1 MSLLAQLDQKIA
13 ANGGLI
19 VSCQPVPDSPL
30 DKPEIVAAMALAAEQ
45 AGAVAIRIEG
55 VANLQATRAVVSVP
69 IIGIVKRDLEDSP
82 VRITAYIEDV
92 DALAQAGADII
103 AIDGT
108 DRPRPVPVE
117 TLLARI
123 HHHGLLAMTD
133 CSTPEDGLACQKL
146 GAEIIGT
153 TLSGYTTPET
163 PEEPDLALVK
173 TLSDAGCRVIAEVSF
188 HMVDAV
194 KKAVTIVKAN
204 GGVIS
209 FDPNIRKEMLD
220 IPEMRDALHF
230 VLELTDIYM
239 PSEGEVLLLSP
250 HSTPERAIA
259 GFLEE
264 GVKEVIVK
272 RGNQGASYYS
282 ANEQFHVESYPV
294 EEVDPTGAGDCFGGA
309 WIACRQLG
317 FDAHRA
323 LQYANACGA
332 LAVTRRGPMEGT
344 SRLAEIEAFI
354 QRHDMSIREAAQ

>member
-92 DALAQAGADII
+92 D
-103 AIDGT
+103 GT

-173 TLSDAGCRVIAEVSF
+173 TLSDAGCRVIAEGRYNTPAQAA
-188 HMVDAV
+188 DAMRHGAWAV
-194 KKAVTIVKAN
+194 TVGSAITRLEHICQWYNTAMKKAV
-204 GGVIS
+204 
-209 FDPNIRKEMLD
+209 L
-220 IPEMRDALHF
+220 
-230 VLELTDIYM
+230 
-239 PSEGEVLLLSP
+239 
-250 HSTPERAIA
+250 
-259 GFLEE
+259 
-264 GVKEVIVK
+264 
-272 RGNQGASYYS
+272 
-282 ANEQFHVESYPV
+282 
-294 EEVDPTGAGDCFGGA
+294 
-309 WIACRQLG
+309 
-317 FDAHRA
+317 
-323 LQYANACGA
+323 
-332 LAVTRRGPMEGT
+332 
-344 SRLAEIEAFI
+344 
-354 QRHDMSIREAAQ
+354 

>member
-153 TLSGYTTPET
+153 TLS
-163 PEEPDLALVK
+163 PDLALVK
-173 TLSDAGCRVIAEVSF
+173 TLSDAGCRVIAEGRYNTPAQAA
-188 HMVDAV
+188 DAMRHGAWAV
-194 KKAVTIVKAN
+194 TVGSAITRLEHICQWYNTAMKKAV
-204 GGVIS
+204 
-209 FDPNIRKEMLD
+209 L
-220 IPEMRDALHF
+220 
-230 VLELTDIYM
+230 
-239 PSEGEVLLLSP
+239 
-250 HSTPERAIA
+250 
-259 GFLEE
+259 
-264 GVKEVIVK
+264 
-272 RGNQGASYYS
+272 
-282 ANEQFHVESYPV
+282 
-294 EEVDPTGAGDCFGGA
+294 
-309 WIACRQLG
+309 
-317 FDAHRA
+317 
-323 LQYANACGA
+323 
-332 LAVTRRGPMEGT
+332 
-344 SRLAEIEAFI
+344 
-354 QRHDMSIREAAQ
+354 

>member
-1 MSLLAQLDQKIA
+1 MTRLGVPCGI
-13 ANGGLI
+13 I
-19 VSCQPVPDSPL
+19 SCVGNDGFG
-30 DKPEIVAAMALAAEQ
+30 DINIHRLAAD
-45 AGAVAIRIEG
+45 GVDIRG
-55 VANLQATRAVVSVP
+55 FQSYLWKPPVVP
-69 IIGIVKRDLEDSP
+69 LLLII
-82 VRITAYIEDV
+82 T
-92 DALAQAGADII
+92 LAI
-103 AIDGT
+103 AILFFNIKNAACGKLSAQHVD
-108 DRPRPVPVE
+108 E
-117 TLLARI
+117 NILK
-123 HHHGLLAMTD
+123 D
-133 CSTPEDGLACQKL
+133 CTHFHIMGSSLF
-146 GAEIIGT
+146 
-153 TLSGYTTPET
+153 
-163 PEEPDLALVK
+163 
-173 TLSDAGCRVIAEVSF
+173 SF

-194 KKAVTIVKAN
+194 KAVTIVKAN

-332 LAVTRRGPMEGT
+332 LAVTRRGNGGNVSPYGN
-344 SRLAEIEAFI
+344 RNVHPAP
-354 QRHDMSIREAAQ
+354 

>member
-1 MSLLAQLDQKIA
+1 MSKVFTIGEILVEIMASKIGQPFDQPGIW
-13 ANGGLI
+13 NGPYPSGAPAIFIDQVTRLGVPCGI
-19 VSCQPVPDSPL
+19 ISCVGNDGFG
-30 DKPEIVAAMALAAEQ
+30 DINIHRLAAD
-45 AGAVAIRIEG
+45 GVDIRGISVLPLE
-55 VANLQATRAVVSVP
+55 ATGSAFVTYHNS
-69 IIGIVKRDLEDSP
+69 GDRDFIFNIKNAACGKLS
-82 VRITAYIEDV
+82 AQHV
-92 DALAQAGADII
+92 DENILK
-103 AIDGT
+103 
-108 DRPRPVPVE
+108 
-117 TLLARI
+117 
-123 HHHGLLAMTD
+123 D
-133 CSTPEDGLACQKL
+133 CTHFHIMGSSLF
-146 GAEIIGT
+146 
-153 TLSGYTTPET
+153 
-163 PEEPDLALVK
+163 
-173 TLSDAGCRVIAEVSF
+173 SF

-317 FDAHRA
+317 FDAHRS

-332 LAVTRRGPMEGT
+332 LAVTRRGPMEET